1 MPRGAADRVRVPDAF
16 PGILPIVGRRQVSCD
31 ACPANVVVIYAL
43 SNTFTPA
50 GTDDSNAPTSFVAGE
65 GLSIS
70 DLFEHPGDCPRKE
83 GEILFD
89 DIPDPQG
96 IDAEVLVHEDIPKPG
111 DAPPVDLRM
120 VCFQVFVETACVDSA
135 RIWRFRRTASCI
147 ISSARNASFPPRV
160 YLAIRSVHSL
170 M

>member
-1 MPRGAADRVRVPDAF
+1 M
-16 PGILPIVGRRQVSCD
+16 
-31 ACPANVVVIYAL
+31 VVIYAL

-96 IDAEVLVHEDIPKPG
+96 IDAEVLVHEDIPKF
-111 DAPPVDLRM
+111 APDGAHAPSLRN
-120 VCFQVFVETACVDSA
+120 VALRGFA
-135 RIWRFRRTASCI
+135 
-147 ISSARNASFPPRV
+147 
-160 YLAIRSVHSL
+160 
-170 M
+170 